1 MHCTY
6 STAPIGSARL
16 RYETQLDIPLL
27 LNHMQFGT
35 QDARARAK
43 AAQTSGV
50 RTSPC
55 THLLTP
61 RLVFV
66 VCFSRTLQQHPPY
79 SLCNCFPYQRCP
91 WPLTYRTRRV
101 AVPLERPH
109 KRSYGGCVH
118 CLNMSYIKSPSSFN
132 YASFSIPS
140 SLLNPLTC
148 SISLSA
154 SIYSANIMYVPIAR
168 SERFGPC

>member
-6 STAPIGSARL
+6 STAQIGSARL
-16 RYETQLDIPLL
+16 RFATQFDIPLL
-27 LNHMQFGT
+27 LYRMQFGT

-66 VCFSRTLQQHPPY
+66 VRFSRTLQQHPPY
-79 SLCNCFPYQRCP
+79 ALCNCFRYQRCP
-91 WPLTYRTRRV
+91 RPLTYRTRMA

-109 KRSYGGCVH
+109 KRSYGGYVH
-118 CLNMSYIKSPSSFN
+118 CLNMPYIKSPSQFS
-132 YASFSIPS
+132 YASYSIPS

-148 SISLSA
+148 SISLSNL
-154 SIYSANIMYVPIAR
+154 YL
-168 SERFGPC
+168 FC